1 MSERTMG
8 IIVIVVLLLALG
20 FAAFTGYLAIT
31 NPPPM
36 TGRIDGK
43 SYHPAYFPADES
55 TPWVYALGIT
65 SEDGRQ
71 ATTWIVDK
79 ETYDRY
85 VVGQHVERWVR

>member
-1 MSERTMG
+1 MSDRTCG
-8 IIVIVVLLLALG
+8 IIAIIILLLAVGVALFG
-20 FAAFTGYLAIT
+20 GYLAHT

-36 TGRIDGK
+36 TGYIDGK
-43 SYHPAYFPADES
+43 SYHPAYFPADER

-85 VVGQHVERWVR
+85 VVGQRVERWVR

>member
-1 MSERTMG
+1 MNERAMT
-8 IIVIVVLLLALG
+8 IIVAILALALILAAG
-20 FAAFTGYLAIT
+20 FATYLNLT

-36 TGRIDGK
+36 TGHIDGK
-43 SYHPAYFPADES
+43 SYHPAYYPADES

-65 SEDGRQ
+65 SEDGQR

>member
-1 MSERTMG
+1 MNDRAAG
-8 IIVIVVLLLALG
+8 VIALIVILALLC
-20 FAAFTGYLAIT
+20 FAAFAAYLDKV

-36 TGRIDGK
+36 TGYIDGK
-43 SYHPAYFPADES
+43 SYHPAYYPADES

-65 SEDGRQ
+65 SEDGQR
-71 ATTWIVDK
+71 ATTWKVDK